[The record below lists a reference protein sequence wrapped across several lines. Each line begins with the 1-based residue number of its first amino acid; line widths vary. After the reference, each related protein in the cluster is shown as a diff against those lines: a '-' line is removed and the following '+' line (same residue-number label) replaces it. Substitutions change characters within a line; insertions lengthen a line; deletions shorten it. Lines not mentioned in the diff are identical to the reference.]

1 MADTSPVTVTCPC
14 CNSRLTIDPVLMAVL
29 HHEPP
34 PKSSPVTDL
43 TEAAKALK
51 AEDSKREARFK
62 ESLEAQKDKG
72 KILDKKFHEALKKAK
87 DEPVTPETRDIDLD

>member
-1 MADTSPVTVTCPC
+1 MAEVSPVTITCPC
-14 CNSRLTIDPVLMAVL
+14 CGSRLTVDPVLKTVL

-34 PKSSPVTDL
+34 PKAHAVTDL

-51 AEDSKREARFK
+51 GEASKREARFK
-62 ESLEAQKDKG
+62 ESLEAHKEKG